1 MSGTDYENYLK
12 ARWLLHQGKGADAR
26 ELLNEA
32 LQGMP
37 AWAAAL
43 TARGYSYLIE
53 PEPDP
58 ERAAENLQAAI
69 TDFDR
74 AEQLDTGDPDTHLYQ
89 SIIAHRFT
97 WDWQLAHDH
106 AQKALELAPGDSA
119 ILAAAS
125 TAAFSLGRFEAGEA
139 WLHKAIPLDP
149 LVLSHWLKYGLILD
163 FKGQHK
169 AAIEAY
175 RELKI
180 LDPFYPSVHAYLG
193 RALIVGDRIK
203 LALPHMELERDAF
216 WRKYGVTLALYAM
229 GRAEEAERDLEK
241 FINQYESEA
250 AVQIAEI
257 KAYSGAADEAF
268 EWLDRAVAQ
277 RDPGVSALIG
287 NPLFENLLEDPRWPA
302 LLKRLGFPEPGA
314 ETPD

>member
-1 MSGTDYENYLK
+1 MVVG
-12 ARWLLHQGKGADAR
+12 QGKAMKANKSVR
-26 ELLNEA
+26 VV
-32 LQGMP
+32 
-37 AWAAAL
+37 
-43 TARGYSYLIE
+43 
-53 PEPDP
+53 
-58 ERAAENLQAAI
+58 I
-69 TDFDR
+69 T
-74 AEQLDTGDPDTHLYQ
+74 GIGVVSP
-89 SIIAHRFT
+89 IGI
-97 WDWQLAHDH
+97 
-106 AQKALELAPGDSA
+106 G
-119 ILAAAS
+119 
-125 TAAFSLGRFEAGEA
+125 
-139 WLHKAIPLDP
+139 
-149 LVLSHWLKYGLILD
+149 
-163 FKGQHK
+163 
-169 AAIEAY
+169 
-175 RELKI
+175 
-180 LDPFYPSVHAYLG
+180 
-193 RALIVGDRIK
+193 
-203 LALPHMELERDAF
+203 RDAF